1 MFARLVLF
9 TAFMDSNR
17 EGAKGQRKKS
27 HATTSEDR
35 RIKKRWSGVT

>member
-9 TAFMDSNR
+9 TAFMDSN
-17 EGAKGQRKKS
+17 AKALRGSAKKS
-27 HATTSEDR
+27 HATTSEDK